1 MKTRIN
7 INPNEKQSQSQNAL
21 ILAHLQQGGSIT
33 SLDSLEKFGCLR
45 LSARIKDLRD
55 RGHQIVSEFITVPSG
70 KKVKRYFMEA
80 EKCND

>member
-33 SLDSLEKFGCLR
+33 SLDSLKMFGCLR

-55 RGHQIVSEFITVPSG
+55 RGHNIQSKTITLPNGKRVSEYFIGV
-70 KKVKRYFMEA
+70 
-80 EKCND
+80 